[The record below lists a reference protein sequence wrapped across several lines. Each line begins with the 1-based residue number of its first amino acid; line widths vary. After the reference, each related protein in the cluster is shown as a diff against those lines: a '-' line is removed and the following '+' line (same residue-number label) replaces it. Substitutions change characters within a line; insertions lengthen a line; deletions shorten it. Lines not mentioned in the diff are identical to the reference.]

1 MVVAKSESA
10 YSILKQAFRSRSVD
24 KTYHTV
30 VRGLQDPLSG
40 TIDAPIGRHP
50 GHDYRFAVMASG
62 RPSVTHYELLEAF
75 RSASLL
81 EIKLETGRTHQIRV
95 HFSALRHPCVGDL
108 TYGADPTLATRLGLV
123 RQWLHAVE
131 LGFLHPETGKPVTFT
146 SPYAADLAHALDLLD
161 A

>member
-1 MVVAKSESA
+1 MTDALV
-10 YSILKQAFRSRSVD
+10 SV
-24 KTYHTV
+24 T
-30 VRGLQDPLSG
+30 G
-40 TIDAPIGRHP
+40 TRVDAVLDLVERIGRDRALVP
-50 GHDYRFAVMASG
+50 ADLGPLTPDAAAALPAFWAS
-62 RPSVTHYELLEAF
+62 YERHWGGFCGTCLDPM
-75 RSASLL
+75 
-81 EIKLETGRTHQIRV
+81 
-95 HFSALRHPCVGDL
+95 FSALRHPCVGDL